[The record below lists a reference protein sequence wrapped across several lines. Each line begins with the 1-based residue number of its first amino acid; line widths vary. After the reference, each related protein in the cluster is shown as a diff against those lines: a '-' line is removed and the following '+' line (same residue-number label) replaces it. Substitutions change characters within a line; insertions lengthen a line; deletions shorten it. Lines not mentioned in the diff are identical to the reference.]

1 MGTVVVFDIYPDT
14 EAGVPD
20 QQTIYR
26 HLAKARA
33 LLQRADFT
41 FSLWKPNSPMSQ
53 IRRGELDVAS
63 APAEIAAV
71 LELCAEAMAATKGW
85 FDPYALPGGLDPT
98 GLVKGW
104 ATQKALDVL
113 TGAGIANVMVNA
125 GGDIATAG
133 GPAPGQPWRIGIQH
147 PVDKR
152 GLAAV
157 VDVTA
162 MIATSGTYER
172 GAHLFN
178 PRESRLA
185 TRFASA
191 SVTGPD
197 LALADAAATALAVAG
212 EEGFDFIETLD
223 GYEAF
228 VVRNDGSTR
237 SSPGFR
243 LAPPAAP
250 QAD

>member
-1 MGTVVVFDIYPDT
+1 
-14 EAGVPD
+14 
-20 QQTIYR
+20 
-26 HLAKARA
+26 
-33 LLQRADFT
+33 
-41 FSLWKPNSPMSQ
+41 
-53 IRRGELDVAS
+53 
-63 APAEIAAV
+63 
-71 LELCAEAMAATKGW
+71 MAATKGW